1 MTDVATTKLSS
12 KGQIVIPEEI
22 RKRLGLEPGTQFVV
36 VGEGDT
42 VVLKAIV
49 APDLRQFDELLADAR
64 RAARKAGL
72 KRADI
77 NAAIEQVRA
86 KA

>member
-1 MTDVATTKLSS
+1 MADVATTKLSS

-42 VVLKAIV
+42 VVLKTIV
-49 APDLRQFDELLADAR
+49 APDLGQFHELLAEAR
-64 RAARKAGL
+64 RAAKKAGL

-77 NAAIEQVRA
+77 KAAIEHVRA
-86 KA
+86 EA